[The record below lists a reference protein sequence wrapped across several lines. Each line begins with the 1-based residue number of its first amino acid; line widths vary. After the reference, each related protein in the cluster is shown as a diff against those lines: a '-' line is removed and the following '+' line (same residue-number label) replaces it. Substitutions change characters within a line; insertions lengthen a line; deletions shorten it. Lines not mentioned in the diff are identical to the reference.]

1 MNVNVAALVTT
12 SAHYT
17 FLRPGLGTSTAK
29 EAKEYF
35 SDMVRHKIDFSYTGT
50 EDDAS
55 INLAFSKKKVEERKE
70 WLSNWMEERKRRT
83 EMGLPEVRQNK
94 IFAGNFLGQISD
106 FFTCASCI
114 FCT

>member
-1 MNVNVAALVTT
+1 
-12 SAHYT
+12 
-17 FLRPGLGTSTAK
+17 
-29 EAKEYF
+29 
-35 SDMVRHKIDFSYTGT
+35 MVRHKIDFSYTGT

-94 IFAGNFLGQISD
+94 VCFLFCVTGRGL
-106 FFTCASCI
+106 FFFVFSRAKFGPIPGWGFFFLFSVAKFGPI
-114 FCT
+114 RNGI